1 MIHLPGMRHEAEDIL
16 DSLKALLPELHV
28 DGSIQLNHLLCHR
41 VVQVVGGGSSGVLES
56 LQTLVTEFTSCLSE
70 CCS

>member
-1 MIHLPGMRHEAEDIL
+1 
-16 DSLKALLPELHV
+16 
-28 DGSIQLNHLLCHR
+28 LNHLLCHR